1 MKPAP
6 SLNETDLLGRI
17 RKKDAA
23 AMDQLYT
30 DYSAVVYGTLLRM
43 VQDRE
48 TASDLLQEVFL
59 QIWNKADR
67 FDPSRGSLIAWIMSV
82 TRNLTIDF
90 IRSKAQR
97 TASLQVRMDDEDL
110 HGLMVDHHTPLDH
123 VALDEKRRLV
133 QIALNELAP
142 EQRECLEL
150 AYFGCLSQ
158 SEIAEKLGIPLGTVK
173 TRTRQALQKLSAA
186 LARTYEEV
194 GR

>member
-1 MKPAP
+1 
-6 SLNETDLLGRI
+6 
-17 RKKDAA
+17 
-23 AMDQLYT
+23 MDQLYT
-30 DYSAVVYGTLLRM
+30 DYSAVVYGTILRM

-67 FDPSRGSLIAWIMSV
+67 FDPGRGSLIAWIMSV
-82 TRNLTIDF
+82 TRNLTVDF
-90 IRSKAQR
+90 IRSKSQR
-97 TASLQVRMDDEDL
+97 AVSLQVRMDEEEM
-110 HGLMVDHHTPLDH
+110 HGRMVDHHTPLDH
-123 VALDEKRRLV
+123 VALDEKRRLI
-133 QIALNELAP
+133 QLALKDLAP